1 MADFSWTFKLKQ
13 DLHTVDLDKSK
24 VLAPNKGNGT
34 LNGLCYGFDS
44 QGFMGLNKYHGMVDL
59 FCNEFYEIL
68 INATAKGDFQN
79 KSREFSLT
87 GEVSSPSPFPTNFF
101 FDFVKQW

>member
-34 LNGLCYGFDS
+34 LNGYAMDLGFS
-44 QGFMGLNKYHGMVDL
+44 PVLGLTLKDL
-59 FCNEFYEIL
+59 W
-68 INATAKGDFQN
+68 A
-79 KSREFSLT
+79 
-87 GEVSSPSPFPTNFF
+87 
-101 FDFVKQW
+101 

>member
-34 LNGLCYGFDS
+34 LNGLCYGLGILPCFGFDS
-44 QGFMGLNKYHGMVDL
+44 QGFMGLSKYMQYTFTYHTSHLHYKHKSLNKYHGMVDL
-59 FCNEFYEIL
+59 FCNEFYEIA
-68 INATAKGDFQN
+68 INATAKG
-79 KSREFSLT
+79 
-87 GEVSSPSPFPTNFF
+87 
-101 FDFVKQW
+101 